1 MILSA
6 CRGPPAIGVPGLAR
20 RGGLAQDDR
29 QKSSLF
35 DLAARNLS
43 GLPASNQICIAS
55 SLLLPNPMTEMLE
68 FVVHYGYALL
78 FVWVLIEQA
87 GLPIPATPLLLAAG
101 ALAGQGRMHL
111 ALAMLVPALA
121 SLCSDAFWYFF
132 GKRRGAVV
140 LNLLC
145 RIALEPDSCVR
156 RTETTFTRYGA
167 RTLLICKFVPGLNTA
182 APTLSGMVGV
192 DFPRF
197 VLFDFLGALLWT
209 GAYAGLGF
217 LFSKQL
223 DLIAADASR
232 FGGSL
237 LVLFVAAVIAYVFY
251 RWNER
256 RRFIEQV
263 KGDRITPDELKHK
276 LESGEPLTIIDLR
289 HPLDRL
295 TDPRTL
301 PHALQIS
308 PEELEARQG
317 EIARDGEIV
326 LFCT

>member
-1 MILSA
+1 
-6 CRGPPAIGVPGLAR
+6 
-20 RGGLAQDDR
+20 
-29 QKSSLF
+29 
-35 DLAARNLS
+35 
-43 GLPASNQICIAS
+43 
-55 SLLLPNPMTEMLE
+55 MTEMLE

-87 GLPIPATPLLLAAG
+87 GLPIPAAPLLLAAG

-156 RTETTFTRYGA
+156 RTETTFTRYGV

-209 GAYAGLGF
+209 GAFAGLGF

-223 DLIAADASR
+223 DLIAAAASR

-237 LVLFVAAVIAYVFY
+237 LLLFFAAVIAYVFY

-276 LESGEPLTIIDLR
+276 LESGGPLTIIDLR

-317 EIARDGEIV
+317 EITRGVEIV

>member
-1 MILSA
+1 
-6 CRGPPAIGVPGLAR
+6 
-20 RGGLAQDDR
+20 
-29 QKSSLF
+29 
-35 DLAARNLS
+35 
-43 GLPASNQICIAS
+43 
-55 SLLLPNPMTEMLE
+55 MTETLE

-78 FVWVLIEQA
+78 FLWVLIEQA

-101 ALAGQGRMHL
+101 ALAEQGRMNL
-111 ALAMLVPALA
+111 ALAIIISAIA
-121 SLCSDAFWYFF
+121 SLCSDTFWYYF
-132 GKRRGAVV
+132 GQRRGAVV

-156 RTETTFTRYGA
+156 KTETTFARFGP

-182 APTLSGMVGV
+182 APTLSGMIGV

-197 VLFDFLGALLWT
+197 LLFDFLGALLWT
-209 GAYAGLGF
+209 SAYAGLGF
-217 LFSKQL
+217 LFGKQL
-223 DLIAADASR
+223 DLVAEDASR
-232 FGGSL
+232 FSGWL
-237 LVLFVAAVIAYVFY
+237 LLLFAAAVVGYIFY
-251 RWNER
+251 RWHER

-276 LESGEPLTIIDLR
+276 LEAGEPVTIIDLR

-301 PHALQIS
+301 PGALQIS
-308 PEELEARQG
+308 PEELESRHS
-317 EIARDGEIV
+317 EITRDGEIV

>member
-1 MILSA
+1 M
-6 CRGPPAIGVPGLAR
+6 
-20 RGGLAQDDR
+20 
-29 QKSSLF
+29 
-35 DLAARNLS
+35 
-43 GLPASNQICIAS
+43 NQ
-55 SLLLPNPMTEMLE
+55 MLE

-111 ALAMLVPALA
+111 ALAILIPALA
-121 SLCSDAFWYFF
+121 SLCSDTFWYFF

-156 RTETTFTRYGA
+156 RTETTFTKYGV

-197 VLFDFLGALLWT
+197 VLFDFREHCCGPAHLP
-209 GAYAGLGF
+209 
-217 LFSKQL
+217 
-223 DLIAADASR
+223 DLAFCSASNLTLPPPMPQR

-237 LVLFVAAVIAYVFY
+237 LLLFVAAVIAYVFY

-317 EIARDGEIV
+317 EITRGVEIV